1 MEDSFME
8 KEANEKTTEAP
19 APAKSVFPIKWIIVG
34 ILALVII
41 GGGAFVALRYFSAS
55 GSSSPKENTAAKAEK
70 SEKEAQVGMMYSME
84 PFIVN
89 LLDKGGKRYLKVKME
104 LEVPGEKVSKEL
116 AIRKAQLR
124 DTVLLLLT
132 SKKFEDVN
140 RLDGKFQLR
149 NELIFRINQVLRTG
163 KVQALYF
170 TEFVVQ

>member
-1 MEDSFME
+1 ME
-8 KEANEKTTEAP
+8 KEANEKTTEASTP
-19 APAKSVFPIKWIIVG
+19 TPAKATFPAKWIIVG
-34 ILALVII
+34 LLALILI
-41 GGGAFVALRYFSAS
+41 GGGVFVALRYLPAS
-55 GSSSPKENTAAKAEK
+55 NSSSNTAAKAEK
-70 SEKEAQVGMMYSME
+70 SEKEVKVGVMYSME

-104 LEVPGEKVSKEL
+104 LEVPGERVTEEL
-116 AIRKAQLR
+116 VRRKAQLR

-149 NELIFRINQVLRTG
+149 NELIFRINQVLQTG

>member
-1 MEDSFME
+1 ME
-8 KEANEKTTEAP
+8 KETDAKTTEAP
-19 APAKSVFPIKWIIVG
+19 APTEAKATFPIKWIIVG
-34 ILALVII
+34 LLALVII

-55 GSSSPKENTAAKAEK
+55 DSSSSKENSAAKAE
-70 SEKEAQVGMMYSME
+70 EKEVQVGMMYSME

-104 LEVPGEKVSKEL
+104 LEVPDEKVSQEL
-116 AIRKAQLR
+116 VIRKAQLR

>member
-1 MEDSFME
+1 ME
-8 KEANEKTTEAP
+8 KEANEKTTEASTP
-19 APAKSVFPIKWIIVG
+19 TPAKATFPIKWIVVG
-34 ILALVII
+34 LLALILV
-41 GGGAFVALRYFSAS
+41 GGGTFFALRYLSAS
-55 GSSSPKENTAAKAEK
+55 NSSSSQENTAAKAEK
-70 SEKEAQVGMMYSME
+70 SEKEAKVGVMYSME

-104 LEVPGEKVSKEL
+104 LEVPGEKVAEEL
-116 AIRKAQLR
+116 TRRKAQLR

>member
-1 MEDSFME
+1 ME

-19 APAKSVFPIKWIIVG
+19 APAKSVSPIKWIIIG

-55 GSSSPKENTAAKAEK
+55 GSSSSPKENTAAKAEK
-70 SEKEAQVGMMYSME
+70 SEKESQVGMIYSME

-149 NELIFRINQVLRTG
+149 NELIFRINQVLLTG